1 MCGQSLKAIIL
12 AGGYGKRMWP
22 LTQDVPKALLP
33 IGGRPAIDYILD
45 RLLEVDVKTVIVF
58 TNLKFKP
65 HFEAWLKEKQMGLIE
80 IFAETSRCEEEK
92 LGAVGALA
100 ELAAKLEPDDY
111 LIIAGDNIFTA
122 GIRGM
127 IDFYKKKRAPVVAV
141 IKARS
146 AEDVLRGSS
155 VLLEKDMRVARFKEK
170 PMKIETMLI
179 GACIYI
185 LPYRALSRTREYL
198 QEGGD
203 RDEPG
208 NFMEWLCERETV
220 YGYMLPGRLWD
231 IGTIEGYE
239 QLEREF
245 KTANHTL

>member
-1 MCGQSLKAIIL
+1 MCISVLKAIIL
-12 AGGYGKRMWP
+12 AGGYAKRMWP
-22 LTQDVPKALLP
+22 LTKDFPKTLLP
-33 IGGRPAIDYILD
+33 IRGKPAIDHILD
-45 RLLEVDVKTVIVF
+45 RLQETDVNAIIIS

-65 HFEAWLKEKQMGLIE
+65 RFKAWLKEKHNGPIE
-80 IFAETSRCEEEK
+80 IIAETSRSEDEK

-100 ELAAKLEPDDY
+100 QLARKVKPDDY
-111 LIIAGDNIFTA
+111 LIIAGDNVFTA

-127 IDFYKKKRAPVVAV
+127 IDFYKEKKAPVVAV

-146 AEDVLRGSS
+146 ADEVLRGSS
-155 VLLEKDMRVARFKEK
+155 VLLEKDMRIARFKEK
-170 PMKIETMLI
+170 PMKVETMLI

-185 LPYRALSRTREYL
+185 LPHKTFLRTSEYL

-239 QLEREF
+239 ELKREF
-245 KTANHTL
+245 QTANHRK

>member
-1 MCGQSLKAIIL
+1 MRISILKAIIL
-12 AGGYGKRMWP
+12 AGGYAKRMWP
-22 LTQDVPKALLP
+22 LTKDFPKTLLL
-33 IGGRPAIDYILD
+33 IRGRPAIDYILD
-45 RLLEVDVKTVIVF
+45 RLLETDVNAIIIS

-65 HFEAWLKEKQMGLIE
+65 RFKAWRKNKRVGLIE
-80 IFAETSRCEEEK
+80 IVAETSRCEEEK

-100 ELAAKLEPDDY
+100 ELAARLEPDDY
-111 LIIAGDNIFTA
+111 LIIAGDNLFTA

-127 IDFYKKKRAPVVAV
+127 IDFYKEKKAPVVAV

-146 AEDVLRGSS
+146 ADEVLRGSS
-155 VLLEKDMRVARFKEK
+155 ILLEKDMRIARFKEK

-185 LPYRALSRTREYL
+185 LPHKTLLKASEYL

-208 NFMEWLCERETV
+208 RFIEWLCVRETV

-239 QLEREF
+239 ELKREF
-245 KTANHTL
+245 QTAKNRK

>member
-1 MCGQSLKAIIL
+1 LKAIIL
-12 AGGYGKRMWP
+12 AGGYAKRMWP
-22 LTQDVPKALLP
+22 LTRDFPKTLLP
-33 IGGRPAIDYILD
+33 IEGRPAMDYILD
-45 RLLEVDVKTVIVF
+45 RLLETDVNAIIVS

-65 HFEAWLKEKQMGLIE
+65 RFEAWRKDKRIGLIE
-80 IFAETSRCEEEK
+80 IVAETSRSEDEK

-127 IDFYKKKRAPVVAV
+127 IDFYKEKKAPVVAV

-146 AEDVLRGSS
+146 ADEVLRGSS
-155 VLLEKDMRVARFKEK
+155 VLLEKDMRIAQFKEK
-170 PMKIETMLI
+170 PMKVETMLI

-185 LPYRALSRTREYL
+185 LPYRAFLRTREYL
-198 QEGGD
+198 QEGED
-203 RDEPG
+203 RDAPG
-208 NFMEWLCERETV
+208 NFMEWLCKREKV
-220 YGYMLPGRLWD
+220 YGYLLPGRLWD

-239 QLEREF
+239 ELKREF
-245 KTANHTL
+245 QTANHRK

>member
-1 MCGQSLKAIIL
+1 M
-12 AGGYGKRMWP
+12 
-22 LTQDVPKALLP
+22 
-33 IGGRPAIDYILD
+33 DYIVD
-45 RLLEVDVKTVIVF
+45 RLLETDVNAIIVS

-65 HFEAWLKEKQMGLIE
+65 RFEAWRKDKRIGLIE
-80 IFAETSRCEEEK
+80 IVAETSRSEDEK

-100 ELAAKLEPDDY
+100 ELTPKLEPDDY

-122 GIRGM
+122 EIGGM
-127 IDFYKKKRAPVVAV
+127 IDFYKQKKAPVIAV

-146 AEDVLRGSS
+146 AEEVLRGSS
-155 VLLEKDMRVARFKEK
+155 ILLEENMRIARFKEK

-185 LPYRALSRTREYL
+185 LPYKTLLRTSEYL

-208 NFMEWLCERETV
+208 NFIEWLCKKETV
-220 YGYMLPGRLWD
+220 YGYMLRGRLWD

-239 QLEREF
+239 ELRREF
-245 KTANHTL
+245 QAEGHKKESSQK

>member
-1 MCGQSLKAIIL
+1 MRGQALKAIIL

-22 LTQDVPKALLP
+22 LTRDVPKALLP
-33 IGGRPAIDYILD
+33 IEGRPAIDYILD
-45 RLLEVDVKTVIVF
+45 RLLEIDVRTIIVS

-65 HFEAWLKEKQMGLIE
+65 HFEVWLKEKRMGLIK

-92 LGAVGALA
+92 VGAVGALA
-100 ELAAKLEPDDY
+100 ELAAELEPDDY

-122 GIRGM
+122 GIRDM
-127 IDFYKKKRAPVVAV
+127 IDFYEEKGAPVVAV

-146 AEDVLRGSS
+146 AEEVLRGSS
-155 VLLEKDMRVARFKEK
+155 VLLEKDMRIARFKEK
-170 PMKIETMLI
+170 PMKVDTMLI

-185 LPYRALSRTREYL
+185 LPYRTLLRTSEYL

-231 IGTIEGYE
+231 IGTIEGYKE
-239 QLEREF
+239 LKREF
-245 KTANHTL
+245 QTQK